1 MATSRRPS
9 RLFVLE
15 DKTMMKLLPIL
26 VVVGAFLIGVVA
38 VSGQTSNQVF
48 VYEDINYAGNYIR
61 WDGIRDIPDL
71 RSYNTGGL
79 GTPNWND
86 RISSFKVGSELKLV
100 VYKDINYKGGS
111 WTVTGPATIKTLV
124 SNGWNDKI
132 SSLRIVPK

>member
-1 MATSRRPS
+1 M
-9 RLFVLE
+9 LLVKE
-15 DKTMMKLLPIL
+15 DKAMCTSIKATIALTVLLL
-26 VVVGAFLIGVVA
+26 SGFVVA
-38 VSGQTSNQVF
+38 GQTSNQVF
-48 VYEDINYAGNYIR
+48 VYEHTNYGGNYIR

-71 RSYNTGGL
+71 RSYNTGAI

-86 RISSFKVGSELKLV
+86 RISSLKVGSELKLI

-111 WTVTGPATIKTLV
+111 WTVTGPASISTLV

>member
-1 MATSRRPS
+1 MATSRRPF

>member
-1 MATSRRPS
+1 MSRHEPQT
-9 RLFVLE
+9 FVLE
-15 DKTMMKLLPIL
+15 DKTMVKLLPIL
-26 VVVGAFLIGVVA
+26 VIVGAFLIGVVA
-38 VSGQTSNQVF
+38 ISGQTSNQVF

-86 RISSFKVGSELKLV
+86 RISSFKVGSGMKLV

-111 WTVTGPATIKTLV
+111 WTVTGPATISTLV

>member
-26 VVVGAFLIGVVA
+26 VVVGAFLIGVVT